1 MNTPTKKYFGLDISV
16 KVALQ
21 ALHQNIAP
29 TSVIFS
35 NLYALQKNVHFPEK
49 LEVDYFRTVKYQPNI
64 DEKKQLV
71 FLLDEFKKPLIQK
84 DELLKKFFKNG
95 WVEKKFKLKEKVFT
109 KQQPIV
115 KKTKVAKKPI
125 AKPSVV
131 PTIIVKKS
139 KTNLS

>member
-1 MNTPTKKYFGLDISV
+1 MNTPTKKYFGLDIAV

-29 TSVIFS
+29 TSVVFS

-49 LEVDYFRTVKYQPNI
+49 LEVDYFRTIKYQPNI

-84 DELLKKFFKNG
+84 DELLKTFFKNG
-95 WVEKKFKLKEKVFT
+95 WVEKKFKPKEKIFT
-109 KQQPIV
+109 NQHPIA
-115 KKTKVAKKPI
+115 KKSKVAKKSI
-125 AKPSVV
+125 EKPSIV
-131 PTIIVKKS
+131 PTVIVKKS
-139 KTNLS
+139 KTTLS